1 MDGESVLYVDDDTGL
16 FYSKLSYCLP
26 LFTNTWGLDSY
37 RDERTRFTSYTKEDN
52 RRLQVIQ
59 NQVSRL
65 LVPLDPQMLCYKQNL
80 PTEKLLDRC
89 GTLSV
94 HQLGAPR
101 TLVMLKK
108 ILSSQRPGY
117 VAEKLES
124 RPSTPSRSGET
135 ITQLQTDLSEEV
147 VSYIGEPNYVI
158 YYWKP

>member
-1 MDGESVLYVDDDTGL
+1 M
-16 FYSKLSYCLP
+16 
-26 LFTNTWGLDSY
+26 DSY
-37 RDERTRFTSYTKEDN
+37 RDERTSFTSYTKEDN

-59 NQVSRL
+59 NL
-65 LVPLDPQMLCYKQNL
+65 N
-80 PTEKLLDRC
+80 RC

-124 RPSTPSRSGET
+124 RPSTASRSGET
-135 ITQLQTDLSEEV
+135 ITQPQTALIIRRSGFLYRGAKLCNLLLETLRREEKISCFKKGLRNWIKKNIPV
-147 VSYIGEPNYVI
+147 
-158 YYWKP
+158 KP